1 MTLGDLLTVTVVL
14 TEILVHQST
23 AKIEILH
30 VVALVIMV
38 LAHLNHVTG
47 MQTTTANTRGETTGI
62 VTVSVTGTGTGT
74 ATSTGT
80 VTPTGTGTT
89 PDALLVNMIDLLAG
103 TGTVTT
109 AKTITGTRKDPVG
122 LLHLTKGTDMIDAIV
137 TMIVARTDQDLVP
150 AGTSRGKY
158 ADPPRVIKS

>member
-1 MTLGDLLTVTVVL
+1 MTLGDLLTVTVIL

-30 VVALVIMV
+30 VVGLVIMV

-47 MQTTTANTRGETTGI
+47 TQTTTANTRGETTGI

-150 AGTSRGKY
+150 AGTSRGK
-158 ADPPRVIKS
+158 

>member
-14 TEILVHQST
+14 IEILVHQST

-30 VVALVIMV
+30 VVGLVIMV

-47 MQTTTANTRGETTGI
+47 TQTTTANTRGETTGI
-62 VTVSVTGTGTGT
+62 VTVSVTGTGT

-89 PDALLVNMIDLLAG
+89 PDALLVNMIDLIAG

-150 AGTSRGKY
+150 AGTSRGK
-158 ADPPRVIKS
+158 

>member
-1 MTLGDLLTVTVVL
+1 MTLGDLLTVTVIL

>member
-47 MQTTTANTRGETTGI
+47 TQTTTANTRGETTGI
-62 VTVSVTGTGTGT
+62 VTVSVTGTGT

-122 LLHLTKGTDMIDAIV
+122 LLHLTKGTEMIDAIV

-150 AGTSRGKY
+150 AGTSRGK
-158 ADPPRVIKS
+158 